1 MNAPDPPT
9 EGKVNENER
18 TNWLEADPFAGK
30 SVALG
35 EIGREGE

>member
-1 MNAPDPPT
+1 MNDEPET
-9 EGKVNENER
+9 EGAVNENEQ
-18 TNWLEADPFAGK
+18 TNWLEFDPFAGK